1 MCVIV
6 AFNNNNKQVFNAPG
20 SMFKLLTRQHRI
32 RDRDVCVLL
41 ECHWLEA
48 RAAVV
53 HASAFNFTL
62 PGNNF
67 YSSVPDASHFI
78 GRKGAHFSKYSS
90 TFSNN
95 RASRPIFWLVM
106 V

>member
-1 MCVIV
+1 
-6 AFNNNNKQVFNAPG
+6 
-20 SMFKLLTRQHRI
+20 MFKLLTRQHRI
-32 RDRDVCVLL
+32 GDCDVCVLL
-41 ECHWLEA
+41 EYHWLEA

-67 YSSVPDASHFI
+67 YSSVPDPSHFI
-78 GRKGAHFSKYSS
+78 GWKGAYFSKYSS

-95 RASRPIFWLVM
+95 RASRPIFWLMM